1 MCQTQTQLVL
11 QGAMLSCF
19 LFTPQQIPC
28 PNSLKQAGFNKKV
41 VMSIKTSK
49 VAVIGA
55 GNVGA
60 AVAFALVLLR
70 KCVTVV
76 LYDRTLSKAE
86 GQAWDINDAI
96 PLLEEMDV
104 MPSNQYEDLA
114 DSDVIVVTVGV
125 QLKQGQSRLDTLD
138 QNAEIIR
145 STMKEL
151 DRVAPN
157 AIVIIVSNPV
167 DVLTRIALTT
177 STRAENLI
185 FGSGTI
191 LDTARLRY
199 QLGKQL
205 NVNKQDVHVYVVGEH
220 GDSEF
225 IAWSSASIGMIPL
238 TDFPIPEGTSLE
250 QIQKEYTELTPKRGY
265 AISERKGNTNYGVA
279 TVVAQ
284 LVDTILRDEKKIFT
298 VSVRADSNYG
308 VGSEVV
314 LGLPCIIGKGGVES
328 QLLLPRNALEQRSL
342 EESAAK
348 LNEAYN
354 S

>member
-1 MCQTQTQLVL
+1 M
-11 QGAMLSCF
+11 
-19 LFTPQQIPC
+19 
-28 PNSLKQAGFNKKV
+28 NS
-41 VMSIKTSK
+41 KTSK
-49 VAVIGA
+49 VAVVGA

-60 AVAFALVLLR
+60 AVVNALVLLR

-76 LYDRTLSKAE
+76 LFDRTLSKAE
-86 GQAWDINDAI
+86 GQAWDIEDTI

-104 MPSNQYEDLA
+104 LPTNQYEDLA
-114 DSDVIVVTVGV
+114 GADVIVVTVGV
-125 QLKQGQSRLDTLD
+125 PQKQGQSRLDALD
-138 QNAEIIR
+138 QNAEILH

-151 DRVAPN
+151 DRVAPD

-185 FGSGTI
+185 LGSGTV

-199 QLGKQL
+199 QLGKRL
-205 NVNKQDVHVYVVGEH
+205 NVNKQNVHAYVIGEH

-225 IAWSSASIGMIPL
+225 VVWSRTFIGGIPL
-238 TDFPIPEGTSLE
+238 AEFPIPQGTSLE
-250 QIQKEYTELTPKRGY
+250 QIQQEYTELTRQRGY
-265 AISERKGNTNYGVA
+265 AISERKGNTSYGVA
-279 TVVAQ
+279 VVVAQ

-298 VSVRADSNYG
+298 VSLRADSNYG

-314 LGLPCIIGKGGVES
+314 LGLPCIIGRQGIES
-328 QLLLPRNALEQRSL
+328 QLLLPRNALEQRLL

-348 LNEAYN
+348 LNQAYN
-354 S
+354 SLFGMTRHWPAKT

>member
-1 MCQTQTQLVL
+1 
-11 QGAMLSCF
+11 
-19 LFTPQQIPC
+19 
-28 PNSLKQAGFNKKV
+28 
-41 VMSIKTSK
+41 MSIKTSK

-60 AVAFALVLLR
+60 AVVNALVLLQ

-76 LYDRTLSKAE
+76 LFDRTLSKAE
-86 GQAWDINDAI
+86 GQAWDIEDTI

-104 MPSNQYEDLA
+104 IPSDQYEDLA
-114 DSDVIVVTVGV
+114 DCDVIVVTVGV
-125 QLKQGQSRLDTLD
+125 QPKEGQTRLDTLG

-145 STMKEL
+145 STIKEL

-167 DVLTRIALTT
+167 DVLTRIAIAS

-185 FGSGTI
+185 FGSGTV
-191 LDTARLRY
+191 LDTARLKY

-205 NVNKQDVHVYVVGEH
+205 NVSKQDVQLYVMGEH

-225 IAWSSASIGMIPL
+225 ILWSSASIGMIPL
-238 TDFPIPEGTSLE
+238 SEFPIPPGTSLE
-250 QIQKEYTELTPKRGY
+250 QIKETYTELTPKRGY

-279 TVVAQ
+279 AVVAE
-284 LVDTILRDEKKIFT
+284 LIDTILRDKKKIFT
-298 VSVRADSNYG
+298 ISARADAKYG
-308 VGSEVV
+308 VGSDVV
-314 LGLPCIIGKGGVES
+314 LGLPCIVGKQGVES
-328 QLLLPRNALEQRSL
+328 QLLLPRNALEQQLL

-348 LNEAYN
+348 LNEAYSSMDN